1 LGESLSLAFRDTHYD
16 DRIFIRSA
24 NQFWRGEMWICGW
37 EVHPEFASKDRA
49 AKNEGLDFASGKRRF
64 VGLTFP

>member
-1 LGESLSLAFRDTHYD
+1 
-16 DRIFIRSA
+16 
-24 NQFWRGEMWICGW
+24 MWICGW
-37 EVHPEFASKDRA
+37 EVHPEFASNDRA